1 MDSQV
6 KIQLSFLYEKDYYLW
21 LETTVAQLQCNN
33 MEAVDLEHLIEELE
47 SLGKREK
54 RTISSYLMRLCEHL
68 LKIQYWDAERE
79 RCLRGWNTEITNFR
93 IEIAEELDSSPSL
106 KLFLEENFV
115 KQYRNGRKLFLKAS
129 ELDEGLIPDFP
140 EFTLEEALDENWLP

>member
-1 MDSQV
+1 M
-6 KIQLSFLYEKDYYLW
+6 SFLYEKDYYLW
-21 LETTVAQLQCNN
+21 LETTVAQLQCND

-54 RTISSYLMRLCEHL
+54 RAISSYLMRLCEHL
-68 LKIQYWDAERE
+68 LKIQYWDAKRE
-79 RCLRGWNTEITNFR
+79 RCLRGWNTELTNFR

-115 KQYRNGRKLFLKAS
+115 KQYRNGRKLFLTAS
-129 ELDEGLIPDFP
+129 ELDEGLIPDSP